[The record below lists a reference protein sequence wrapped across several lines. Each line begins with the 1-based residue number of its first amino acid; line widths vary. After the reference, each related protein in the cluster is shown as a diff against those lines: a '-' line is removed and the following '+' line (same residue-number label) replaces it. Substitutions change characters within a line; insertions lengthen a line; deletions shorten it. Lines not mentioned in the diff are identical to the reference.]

1 MNIEQFKQALL
12 ECMKD
17 EEFVYEL
24 RGILSK
30 SGEFENLIYDINEDL
45 EQTELN
51 SGNPYFNTGNLE
63 RYCK

>member
-1 MNIEQFKQALL
+1 MNKEQFKQMLL

-17 EEFVYEL
+17 EKFIYEL

-30 SGEFENLIYDINEDL
+30 SGEFANLIWDVNDDI
-45 EQTELN
+45 EQAELN

-63 RYCK
+63 RYC

>member
-1 MNIEQFKQALL
+1 MNKEQFKQALL
-12 ECMKD
+12 DCMKD
-17 EEFVYEL
+17 EDFVHEL

-30 SGEFENLIYDINEDL
+30 SIEFENLIVDVNEDL

-63 RYCK
+63 RYC